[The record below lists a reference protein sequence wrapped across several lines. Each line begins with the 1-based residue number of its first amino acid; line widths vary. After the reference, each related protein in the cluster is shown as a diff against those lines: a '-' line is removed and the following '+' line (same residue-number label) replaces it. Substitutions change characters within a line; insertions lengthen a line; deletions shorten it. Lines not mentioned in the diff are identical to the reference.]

1 MLSASSMRERLCV
14 FCVLLL
20 LLPAATGLAAW
31 QKSSGSLQIYLAR
44 HGQTD
49 WNTEHRL
56 QGSADI
62 ALNNMGRLQAAQLA
76 KRLADIHF
84 DAVYSS
90 ALTRSRTTAE
100 IVRGGVP
107 LTIVPG
113 LNERRLGA
121 FEGRRTDAAD
131 PAAAE
136 AYLKRS
142 QDPNDQLDGG
152 ESLIAFFDRVHAA
165 LTHLIS
171 QDPSGTILIVGHGGT
186 NQMIVRSL
194 LGLSPAQAASF
205 QQANDDLYLIQ
216 LDAARHARAWK
227 LVTFDP

>member
-20 LLPAATGLAAW
+20 LLPAATGLATG
-31 QKSSGSLQIYLAR
+31 QKSSGNLQIYLAR
-44 HGQTD
+44 HGQTE
-49 WNTEHRL
+49 WNADHRL

-62 ALNNMGRLQAAQLA
+62 ALNNTGRIQAAQLA
-76 KRLADIHF
+76 SRLADIHF

-90 ALTRSRTTAE
+90 ALARSRTTAE

-131 PAAAE
+131 PVAAE
-136 AYLKRS
+136 AYSKRS
-142 QDPNDQLDGG
+142 QDPNDELDGG
-152 ESLIAFFDRVHAA
+152 ESLTMFYDRVRTA
-165 LTHLIS
+165 LAQIVSRH
-171 QDPSGTILIVGHGGT
+171 PFGTILIVGHGGT

-194 LGLSPAQAASF
+194 LGLSPAQAASI
-205 QQANDDLYLIQ
+205 QQANDDLYVIQ
-216 LDAARHARAWK
+216 LDAGHHARAWK